1 MNQKKIYDPIH
12 GFIPLYS
19 WEEQAINTLP
29 FKRLQAIHQIG
40 AASNVYA
47 GGNHKRYEHSIG
59 TLHIVSRL
67 YEKVLQKCENDELP
81 KAGSDEYYY
90 WKKVVRLAALLH
102 DVGHM
107 PYSHLAEKILLDEKG
122 HEGWTLRI
130 LRSTYFTELFKE
142 HDVDVEHVAKIS
154 VGPKIYDGTFTPF
167 EGILSQMLTDDYL
180 GGDRIDYL
188 LRDAYYTGLAYGSF
202 DYQQM
207 LECVAI
213 FPFEGQLRLG
223 IEEDGLEATHTL
235 LLARHF
241 MFRRLYHYPKV
252 KAYHFHLCRFI
263 EKYLH
268 DKPFNHSVEQY
279 IRCND
284 YEILAEIN
292 RALFDTQHPLRTEAM
307 CIMDQSPKYS
317 VFGVKRDGVQDLIDK
332 LQIPLESLFVEE
344 NTLQTD
350 HRSPFLVLGKNGTI
364 FDARQFVQITA
375 PFSNDS
381 WMYVSPSYTEQVQAC
396 LGYGVFHSTAY
407 QE

>member
-1 MNQKKIYDPIH
+1 MSSKKIYDPIH

-40 AASNVYA
+40 AASSVYA

-59 TLHIVSRL
+59 TLHMVSQI
-67 YEKVLQKCENDELP
+67 YDKALQKGESYGLP
-81 KAGSDEYYY
+81 KVGSEEYYY

-130 LRSTYFTELFKE
+130 LRSEYFTELFKNT
-142 HDVDVEHVAKIS
+142 DVEAEHVAKIS
-154 VGPKIYDGTFTPF
+154 VGPKIYEGTFTPLEF
-167 EGILSQMLTDDYL
+167 MLSQMLTDDYL

-202 DYQQM
+202 DYQQL
-207 LECVAI
+207 LECISI
-213 FPFEGQLRLG
+213 FPHEEQLFLG

-252 KAYHFHLCRFI
+252 KSYHFHLCRFI
-263 EKYLH
+263 EKYLK

-292 RALFDTQHPLRTEAM
+292 RALFDVNHPLRAEAL
-307 CIMDQSPKYS
+307 CIMDQSPRYS
-317 VFGVKRDGVQDLIDK
+317 VFGIKRNAVKKIIDT
-332 LQIPLESLFVEE
+332 LQIPIEALYVEE
-344 NTLQTD
+344 NPLLTHQG
-350 HRSPFLVLGKNGTI
+350 SPFLVLEKNGTI
-364 FDARQFVQITA
+364 FDARQFVQVTA
-375 PFSNDS
+375 PFPNDS
-381 WMYVSPSYTEQVQAC
+381 WMYVSPSYTKQVQAC
-396 LGYGVFHSTAY
+396 LGHGSFHSTSS
-407 QE
+407 